1 MAYWNRSLLV
11 IVKRLFA
18 QSMIQRPNIYR
29 SQGLVLDR
37 VTKRY
42 QSLVAV
48 DRVNL
53 EIENR
58 EFIAVVGP
66 TGCGKTTLLRL
77 IAGVEKPDDG
87 HIYIHGKCVD
97 DVNPARRGVRMVFQ
111 EHALWPHMRIFHKDL
126 ASNLSFGMQ
135 LRKQLPQS
143 IENTAHLVAK
153 KLGIAK
159 NLFPRKP
166 EQLSAGQ
173 KQVVGIGRALT
184 IIPRILLLDEP
195 LAHVDPPH
203 RLALRR
209 ELKAYHEKMG
219 SIALYVSHNL
229 PEAFSMADRIAVM
242 QAGKIIQIDSPSEIR
257 SHPANEF
264 VEDYIKCFEL

>member
-1 MAYWNRSLLV
+1 V

-18 QSMIQRPNIYR
+18 HSMIQRPNIYR

-48 DRVNL
+48 DHVSL

-58 EFIAVVGP
+58 EFIAIVGP

-77 IAGVEKPDDG
+77 IAGV
-87 HIYIHGKCVD
+87 

-166 EQLSAGQ
+166 DQLSAGQ

-229 PEAFSMADRIAVM
+229 PEAFSMADRVAVM
-242 QAGKIIQIDSPSEIR
+242 QAGKIIQIDSPAEIQ